1 MAPARER
8 LPEMERVGIYRVD
21 EAIPLRR
28 ETERRARRTQ
38 VVSQGEEAPELLTGY
53 LGPFGR
59 GRVLTPEEELHLGP
73 RARPGTRART
83 RLIAASTASGY
94 ASPSTTQSGDSEDDS
109 CRNGAVEIRP
119 GKGSATNGGTCYE
132 GLTTQ
137 GI

>member
-1 MAPARER
+1 
-8 LPEMERVGIYRVD
+8 MERVGIYRVD

-28 ETERRARRTQ
+28 ETERSARRTQ
-38 VVSQGEEAPELLTGY
+38 VVSQGEGRRSFSLDTW
-53 LGPFGR
+53 GPSAGAGSSRRRKNCTWAR
-59 GRVLTPEEELHLGP
+59 GQG
-73 RARPGTRART
+73 PGTRART